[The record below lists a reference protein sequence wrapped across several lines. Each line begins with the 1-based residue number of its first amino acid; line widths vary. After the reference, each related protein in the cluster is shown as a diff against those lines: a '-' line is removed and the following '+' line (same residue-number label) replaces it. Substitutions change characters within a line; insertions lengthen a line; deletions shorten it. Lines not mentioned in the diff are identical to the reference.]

1 MTAAPQF
8 PAVTIHDER
17 GDLRGLL
24 PGARRMSGGGDAQG
38 CAGVVPGGAHVT
50 RAAYLGEGG

>member
-50 RAAYLGEGG
+50 RAAYLGEG